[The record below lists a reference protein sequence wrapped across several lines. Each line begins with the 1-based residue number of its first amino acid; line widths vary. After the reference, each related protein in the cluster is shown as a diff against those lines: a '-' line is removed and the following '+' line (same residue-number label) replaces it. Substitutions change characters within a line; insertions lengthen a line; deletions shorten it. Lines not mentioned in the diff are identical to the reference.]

1 MAEEIP
7 VVDALSLAEDNG
19 NEEAPDVETPVST
32 ETEDEDTEGDDVDGE
47 VEYLQKLD
55 EEFKQNHLLDFHP
68 ETRIHNFVEISALSI
83 VSRNDKGAIVDELHR
98 TVPFVTKYE
107 KARILGIRAKQI
119 NASADTF
126 VSVPDDIID
135 GYSIAALEY
144 EQRKIPFIIRRPL
157 PNGGSEYW
165 KFADLEQIS
174 Y

>member
-1 MAEEIP
+1 MTEDISQ
-7 VVDALSLAEDNG
+7 VDAPTLINEDEELLTIDSPISTE
-19 NEEAPDVETPVST
+19 NEET
-32 ETEDEDTEGDDVDGE
+32 EEEEEDSE

-55 EEFKQNHLLDFHP
+55 EEFKQKHLLDFHP
-68 ETRIHNFVEISALSI
+68 ETQIRNFDEISALSI
-83 VSRNDKGAIVDELHR
+83 VTRNADGTIVDELHR

-119 NASADTF
+119 NFGADSF

-135 GYSIAALEY
+135 GYSIAKLEY
-144 EQRKIPFIIRRPL
+144 KQRKIPFIIRRPL
-157 PNGGSEYW
+157 PNGASEYW